1 MITLFIEVIPFGTL
15 MLIDQIQKFPGH
27 SKTERTQVYAE
38 STAVMIK
45 EGFQLACVIN
55 SELVQS

>member
-1 MITLFIEVIPFGTL
+1 